1 MNIIQNAIEKVSQ
14 SFPSIYSKDDV
25 VSLLTGIDIEVKKE
39 VESEIVDGIVK
50 QIEENKHLIVNDD
63 NREALIKEIQ
73 CSIVAEIMPK
83 LKERFQDSFDDLGF
97 DDIIRNETFSIRS
110 GNEVEIND
118 FDMNTRYLASL
129 AMDVIIELLESEFNI
144 DYDLANHMIRPSSVC
159 P

>member
-83 LKERFQDSFDDLGF
+83 LKEQFQDSFDNLGF
-97 DDIIRNETFSIRS
+97 DDIIRNETFSISR

-118 FDMNTRYLASL
+118 FDMNTRYLTSL
-129 AMDVIIELLESEFNI
+129 AMDIIIELIQSEFNI
-144 DYDLANHMIRPSSVC
+144 DYDLANHMIRPA
-159 P
+159 